1 MAEAALESLERAV
14 QEVEALDAIFGYED
28 GGFTLHSEGAL
39 SEARS
44 ATEAAELRQLPN
56 RYFNSSM
63 AFLPT
68 AAPVPCPLAVLLTSS
83 ADAVSGRI

>member
-1 MAEAALESLERAV
+1 MGGRGVPTGKRITVAPLAMAEAALESLERAV

-44 ATEAAELRQLPN
+44 ATEAAASARGPMER
-56 RYFNSSM
+56 
-63 AFLPT
+63 T
-68 AAPVPCPLAVLLTSS
+68 LAS
-83 ADAVSGRI
+83 